1 MTDSSDRVRTGQAWS
16 LLVLAIVMVW
26 ADVAEAQCAMCR
38 TAFAS
43 DEGRQLIAAFR
54 SGILF
59 LLAAPFATF
68 GTVAFLAVRAR
79 RSLRNEHGGG
89 TAQEPTSHAPPAP
102 R

>member
-1 MTDSSDRVRTGQAWS
+1 
-16 LLVLAIVMVW
+16 MVW

-59 LLAAPFATF
+59 LLAAPFVTF
-68 GTVAFLAVRAR
+68 GTVALLAVRAR
-79 RSLRNEHGGG
+79 GSRSLGQERSDCTEH
-89 TAQEPTSHAPPAP
+89 ELTSTQPKHVAGD
-102 R
+102 